1 VVKPKEKKNSPPA
14 IFRRSPAEN
23 RWNPKFHAAIQEID
37 SIFRLR
43 RRTKARKKA
52 RIDSIFK
59 KKSDEKKLELSQF
72 SENSIVHPGCIL
84 RNFDSRKFA
93 PFRSEHSSESVQTK
107 SRNEIAAGLPVVNSF
122 SFSGPRLG
130 VPPALVKTFVALP
143 RIFCSL

>member
-1 VVKPKEKKNSPPA
+1 VKPKEKKNSPPA

-93 PFRSEHSSESVQTK
+93 PSVQTK